1 MLVVG
6 ATRVEVDDRSP
17 AGVRSIG
24 VGGDNLTDEDFLVSG
39 FNQPGI
45 GYTIATIGPPREWWA
60 RVKYR
65 F

>member
-1 MLVVG
+1 
-6 ATRVEVDDRSP
+6 
-17 AGVRSIG
+17 
-24 VGGDNLTDEDFLVSG
+24 LTDEDFLVSG